1 MRATTLLSRIVG
13 LQHTRVVSCEFTD
26 TALVVDV
33 EPTTRVPRCSG
44 CGSRVRKQYDR
55 RSRTWRHLDVAGL
68 ELLLRY
74 ELRRVSC
81 PRCGVVVEMVPWAH
95 ADTGFTGE
103 FEEAIAYLAQRTDQT
118 TVSRLMRV
126 TWRTVGRIVTRVVAR
141 LGPGDPLEGL
151 THIGI
156 DELSYRRHH
165 EYVTV
170 VVNHTTGQV
179 VWAAPGKNADT
190 LRKFFA
196 ELGPE
201 RCAKLEAVTIDMSA
215 AYKKAVKEAAPQARL
230 IFDRFHVQR
239 LIHDALDEVR
249 RAQVR
254 EVKGTDLASAI
265 KRTRFALQKNPWNLS
280 TNERERVS
288 TVQRMNR
295 PLYRGYLLNETFA
308 DILDRRQVHVAQE
321 KLEEWIS
328 WASRSRLAPFVK
340 VARTIQG
347 HIDGVLAYVATGL
360 NNGRSE
366 GLNGKIRTLTRRAF
380 GFHDPRSLIGYIFLC
395 CSGINLSPVHRVP
408 A

>member
-1 MRATTLLSRIVG
+1 
-13 LQHTRVVSCEFTD
+13 
-26 TALVVDV
+26 
-33 EPTTRVPRCSG
+33 
-44 CGSRVRKQYDR
+44 
-55 RSRTWRHLDVAGL
+55 
-68 ELLLRY
+68 
-74 ELRRVSC
+74 
-81 PRCGVVVEMVPWAH
+81 MVPWAH
-95 ADTGFTGE
+95 ADTGFTSE
-103 FEEAIAYLAQRTDQT
+103 CEEAIAYLAQRTDQT

-126 TWRTVGRIVTRVVAR
+126 AWRTVGRIVTRVVAR

-215 AYKKAVKEAAPQARL
+215 AYKKAVREAAPQARL

-280 TNERERVS
+280 TIESERVS
-288 TVQRMNR
+288 TVQRLNR
-295 PLYRGYLLNETFA
+295 PLYRGYLLKETFA

-340 VARTIQG
+340 VARTIQA

-366 GLNGKIRTLTRRAF
+366 GLNGKIRTLTRRAL